1 MNISANRYNIAMT
14 VPESSKQY
22 RPILLNWVMEGK
34 MKTNLQVTEAVKF
47 LKQLPNQDTVGM
59 TGKTQE

>member
-1 MNISANRYNIAMT
+1 MT

-22 RPILLNWVMEGK
+22 RPILLKWVMEGK

-47 LKQLPNQDTVGM
+47 LKQLSNQETV
-59 TGKTQE
+59 